1 MLEAALC
8 YARHIKEKKV
18 AAGAERAPAEEAEAA
33 AGHRVKKQKAR
44 KHG

>member
-44 KHG
+44 KQG